1 MALAIVFV
9 VGPPRYDLR
18 LTVPY
23 LVLTFV
29 QTALFAAYYP
39 FFHRRLR
46 RWTRRAPRQSAPWAS
61 PGAATRGLDVAPAAI
76 LGAGGRARTS
86 ARHAPWRD
94 GRVLWA
100 ALDLTL
106 SLVVVQNTGGLHSPF
121 LVFGLTAVMFPALVF
136 GWRGAVLAATA
147 FVVSRL
153 LAVAASGTGLEGV
166 REAQQLDSLVAA
178 SVNVFLIALFSAYL
192 ASLLRKLD
200 VERRRTARAW
210 RETSAL
216 YAVAQSVL
224 EGPAEVDALYE
235 RVVAAVRRHLRL
247 VQFAVYVPAADGWRQ
262 VAGYGLPESAAA
274 VPPGYAAAPLVVD
287 GQEIGCLIGADRT
300 GAPPQ
305 AEALLRALA
314 GQVVLGLRNA
324 ALLREKAELGA
335 ASERARLAREIHD
348 GVAQSLYML
357 TLNLE
362 ACAELAERGN
372 GLRPRLEQLLGL
384 ARQALWEVRHYIFD
398 LKPLLGGDAPLPEIL
413 RNPLREFQTIAGL
426 PAELRSEGTERPL
439 TPRAR
444 AAVYR
449 VLQEGLAN
457 AFKHARASRVD
468 VTLRWEGDGL
478 TLEVHDDGRGFDAA
492 AAQRGNGLD
501 NLTQWA
507 AETGGRASLES
518 VPGEGTLV
526 RLHVP
531 YAVAEADPH
540 AR

>member
-1 MALAIVFV
+1 MA
-9 VGPPRYDLR
+9 
-18 LTVPY
+18 
-23 LVLTFV
+23 
-29 QTALFAAYYP
+29 
-39 FFHRRLR
+39 
-46 RWTRRAPRQSAPWAS
+46 S
-61 PGAATRGLDVAPAAI
+61 
-76 LGAGGRARTS
+76 GRALSSTRYT
-86 ARHAPWRD
+86 PWRD

-100 ALDLTL
+100 TLDLTL

-136 GWRGAVLAATA
+136 GWSGAVLAASA

-153 LAVAASGTGLEGV
+153 LAVVASGTGLEGV

-178 SVNVFLIALFSAYL
+178 SINAFLIALFSAYL
-192 ASLLRKLD
+192 ASLLRRLD

-224 EGPAEVDALYE
+224 DSPAEVDAVYE

-247 VQFAVYVPAADGWRQ
+247 IRFAVYVPAAEGWRQ
-262 VAGYGLPESAAA
+262 VAGYGLPENTAT
-274 VPPGYAAAPLVVD
+274 VPAGCAAAPLVVD
-287 GQEIGCLIGADRT
+287 GREVGCLIGADRT

-324 ALLREKAELGA
+324 ALLREKADLGA
-335 ASERARLAREIHD
+335 ATERARLAREIHD
-348 GVAQSLYML
+348 GVAQSMYML

-398 LKPLLGGDAPLPEIL
+398 LKPLLGGDAPLPEVL

-449 VLQEGLAN
+449 VLQEALAN
-457 AFKHARASRVD
+457 AFKHAEANRVD
-468 VTLRWEGDGL
+468 VALRWDDEGL
-478 TLEVHDDGRGFDAA
+478 TLEVHDDGHGFDAA
-492 AAQRGNGLD
+492 TAQRGNGLE
-501 NLTQWA
+501 NLNQWA

-518 VPGEGTLV
+518 APGAGTSV
-526 RLHVP
+526 RLQVP
-531 YAVAEADPH
+531 YAAAEADSGQ
-540 AR
+540 R